1 MPPAD
6 TVLENPVSFT
16 SVTFIIFFAGLFAVY
31 WLLRRSRWQNLFLLA
46 ASFFFYA
53 WVSPWY
59 AVLLAATT
67 AADFYLAL
75 GMVRWQNRRKTFLVF
90 SLIMN
95 LGMLGFFKYFNF
107 FSASAAAVLQGIG
120 LAVEPAVV
128 SLALPL
134 GISFYTLK
142 KLSYILDVH
151 SGVMQPVR
159 SLVDYELYVA
169 FFPQV
174 ISGPIDRPRQLL
186 PQIQAERRWLP
197 GHFNAAWPLLVMGL
211 FKKLVVAD
219 TIKIMVDKI
228 FILTLPGKL
237 LLLCGGLAFTLQVLA
252 DFSAYT
258 DISRGLAYLLGFKTS
273 ENFRRP
279 YLSLTPTDFWNRWH
293 ITLSSWLRDYIFF
306 PLRRA
311 LLGRGFASGSAAA
324 LILPPILTMLASGL
338 WHGAGWTYI
347 LWGLYYGVLIVA
359 YQLLGMGGAW
369 KPKSRLHWLLAWAV
383 MFTWIVLGWI
393 LFRSPSVAWLVNDL
407 IHAPLLTFPG
417 EAVAVVVV
425 MTSVIFYSLL
435 MLLPG
440 LLELLPE
447 RWRWLES
454 LYLAAAL
461 VMVVIYINS
470 TSPDFIY
477 FQF

>member
-1 MPPAD
+1 M
-6 TVLENPVSFT
+6 SFT
-16 SVTFIIFFAGLFAVY
+16 SITFLIFFAGLFVIY
-31 WLLRRSRWQNLFLLA
+31 WLLRRSQWQNGFLLA
-46 ASFFFYA
+46 ASFIFYA

-59 AVLLAATT
+59 AVLLGLTT

-75 GMVRWQNRRKTFLVF
+75 AMLRWQNRRKAFFAL
-90 SLIMN
+90 SLLIN

-107 FSASAAAVLQGIG
+107 FSASAAAVLQSIG

-159 SLVDYELYVA
+159 SLVGYELYVA

-186 PQIQAERRWLP
+186 PQIQAERHWQP
-197 GHFNAAWPLLVMGL
+197 EHFHAAWPLLVMGL
-211 FKKLVVAD
+211 FKKLVIAD
-219 TIKIMVDKI
+219 TIKVMVDKV

-258 DISRGLAYLLGFKTS
+258 DLSRGLAFLLGFKTS

-293 ITLSSWLRDYIFF
+293 ITLSTWLRDYIFF

-324 LILPPILTMLASGL
+324 MIVPPILTMLASGL

-347 LWGLYYGVLIVA
+347 LWGLYYGVLIVV

-369 KPKSRLHWLLAWAV
+369 KPKSRLQGLLAWMV

-407 IHAPLLTFPG
+407 MAAPLLTSPE
-417 EAVAVVVV
+417 EAVAILVILS
-425 MTSVIFYSLL
+425 SVIFYGLL
-435 MLLPG
+435 MFLPG
-440 LLELLPE
+440 LLEALPE

-461 VMVVIYINS
+461 VMVVIFINS
-470 TSPDFIY
+470 ASPDFIY

>member
-1 MPPAD
+1 M
-6 TVLENPVSFT
+6 SFT
-16 SVTFIIFFAGLFAVY
+16 SITFIIFFAGLFAVY
-31 WLLRRSRWQNLFLLA
+31 WLMRRSRWQNLFLLA

-120 LAVEPAVV
+120 LVVEPAVLN
-128 SLALPL
+128 LALPL

-142 KLSYILDVH
+142 KLSYILDVY

-186 PQIQAERRWLP
+186 PQIQSERRWLP
-197 GHFNAAWPLLVMGL
+197 GNFNAAWPLLVMGL

-306 PLRRA
+306 PHPARPA
-311 LLGRGFASGSAAA
+311 GTGFCLGIRCCPDPAAHPHHA
-324 LILPPILTMLASGL
+324 GQRPLARC
-338 WHGAGWTYI
+338 
-347 LWGLYYGVLIVA
+347 GVD
-359 YQLLGMGGAW
+359 
-369 KPKSRLHWLLAWAV
+369 LHPV
-383 MFTWIVLGWI
+383 GIVL
-393 LFRSPSVAWLVNDL
+393 RCADRCVP
-407 IHAPLLTFPG
+407 APGYGRCLETEKQTALAAGLGGDVHLDRAGLDSFPLSIG
-417 EAVAVVVV
+417 CLAGQRFDQCTAADVSWEAVAVLVV
-425 MTSVIFYSLL
+425 MSSVIFYGLL
-435 MLLPG
+435 MLLRVCWSFCRNAGAGWNPST
-440 LLELLPE
+440 
-447 RWRWLES
+447 WRQPW
-454 LYLAAAL
+454 
-461 VMVVIYINS
+461 
-470 TSPDFIY
+470 
-477 FQF
+477 